1 MESGRKVP
9 SLVELC
15 RDTAIANLR
24 FIGDVG
30 DVDLH
35 LLSDILPH
43 CNIKELTHIENSTEN
58 ANAAINR
65 MKQKKVAFKWR
76 LLYEEK
82 EKELDE
88 AIKRAAMKIGAEIR
102 ARRGGKRQIPSCSE
116 DPPSKKKRGHPEGIG
131 PGSVKSFLMKVAKME
146 DRNSHEVKIH
156 APMRRN
162 ALQANS
168 LSHQSIPKQN
178 SILQSGPDSSSRN
191 GKL

>member
-24 FIGDVG
+24 FLGDVG
-30 DVDLH
+30 DVELH
-35 LLSDILPH
+35 LLRDILPR
-43 CNIKELTHIENSTEN
+43 CNIKELTHIENSTEGRDLSPVTDDLWKRFYERHFGEKN

-102 ARRGGKRQIPSCSE
+102 A
-116 DPPSKKKRGHPEGIG
+116 SKSYTYI
-131 PGSVKSFLMKVAKME
+131 FCAC
-146 DRNSHEVKIH
+146 
-156 APMRRN
+156 
-162 ALQANS
+162 
-168 LSHQSIPKQN
+168 
-178 SILQSGPDSSSRN
+178 
-191 GKL
+191 